1 MITPYFLSLNTTK
14 TSKINHKQYPLVLNR
29 DSNGVTQVTFFQF
42 LKCLTTKTYGL
53 IKPDNSASFQYLA
66 RALPN
71 KLIFLW
77 IWFFVKL
84 SNVKNL
90 HLSDLYDCEI
100 CLLDMHGIDPC
111 YKRAPET
118 PLTTSGLSQFSQ
130 KDITSCSI
138 SFSIYTV
145 TIWLY
150 MLR

>member
-1 MITPYFLSLNTTK
+1 MYYHDDYTLFLALNTTK
-14 TSKINHKQYPLVLNR
+14 TSKIYHKQYLLVLNR

-42 LKCLTTKTYGL
+42 LKCLTTNKYGL

-84 SNVKNL
+84 SNVNNL

-100 CLLDMHGIDPC
+100 CILDMHGIDPC
-111 YKRAPET
+111 YKRAPKT
-118 PLTTSGLSQFSQ
+118 PLSTSQFSP
-130 KDITSCSI
+130 KI
-138 SFSIYTV
+138 
-145 TIWLY
+145 
-150 MLR
+150 